1 MNTEWAHPKPLVFPG
16 ARVLGL
22 GSCIGILP
30 WLTAAKTGKATNV
43 MMAGGF
49 AQVATIAGVALNLQ
63 NFIQELEALS
73 TRGNKGIF
81 SHTKP
86 VKRQVTN
93 KGNTYL

>member
-1 MNTEWAHPKPLVFPG
+1 MNTEWRTQNRLSFPG

-49 AQVATIAGVALNLQ
+49 AQVATIAEVALNLQ
-63 NFIQELEALS
+63 NFIQELELLS

-86 VKRQVTN
+86 AKRQVTN
-93 KGNTYL
+93 K

>member
-1 MNTEWAHPKPLVFPG
+1 MLKDEYRRTSKPLVFPG

-30 WLTAAKTGKATNV
+30 WLTPAKTGKATNV

-49 AQVATIAGVALNLQ
+49 AQVATIAEVALNLQ
-63 NFIQELEALS
+63 NFIQELELLS

-86 VKRQVTN
+86 AKRQVTN
-93 KGNTYL
+93 K